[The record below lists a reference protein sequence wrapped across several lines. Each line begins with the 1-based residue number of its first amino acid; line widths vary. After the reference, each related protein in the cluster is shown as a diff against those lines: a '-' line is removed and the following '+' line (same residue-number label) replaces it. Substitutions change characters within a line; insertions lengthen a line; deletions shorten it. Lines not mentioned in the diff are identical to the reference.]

1 MSTNDAVSGDRPA
14 ERQSLIIGGPFHGLL
29 ERLGL
34 LGPARLPGFRAAAV
48 LAAIGWLVPAALAV
62 IQAVLTGD
70 RQPLG
75 FFTDPSAIARFAVA
89 VFALIVAEQKADA
102 RITLVI
108 DSFRTMR
115 LVTGTDVTRLTYIL
129 AAADRRTSS
138 RLAEGIMLAAALVL
152 PAFIFDYTV
161 TLDPAAWEGRLQA
174 SGPVLSWAGQGARW
188 ISAPL
193 FEFLLLR
200 WLWRFAVLTW
210 LMFQLSRVPLQ
221 LSVLHPDRT
230 GGLSFLAL
238 YPTVFNGLLFG
249 VGSALAASF
258 IRDLSAE
265 SIAVETVQLAVAA
278 WIGFVLVLVVG
289 PLAAFVPCLSSLK
302 SRAIVRYGH
311 LATEFHQALERKW
324 LGPGATADNL
334 LASNDASTAADLNAV
349 VAAIWDMR
357 VIPVDRGTVLSV
369 ALAAGIPML
378 AVLAT
383 QMPLKELATSLVSA
397 VL

>member
-1 MSTNDAVSGDRPA
+1 MMGDDEGR
-14 ERQSLIIGGPFHGLL
+14 RLSLIIGGPFHGFLQRL
-29 ERLGL
+29 RLLGL
-34 LGPARLPGFRAAAV
+34 DGLPGFRAAAILV
-48 LAAIGWLVPAALAV
+48 AISWLLPASLAV
-62 IQAVLTGD
+62 IQSVLTGD

-75 FFTDPSAIARFAVA
+75 FFADPSATARFAVA
-89 VFALIVAEQKADA
+89 VFALVFAERKADA

-108 DSFRTMR
+108 DNFRTMR
-115 LVTGTDVTRLTYIL
+115 LVTGDDITRLTAIL

-138 RLAEGIMLAAALVL
+138 RIAEGAMLAVALAL
-152 PAFIFDYTV
+152 PAFIFHYTV
-161 TLDPAAWEGRLQA
+161 TLDPAAWEGRLQ
-174 SGPVLSWAGQGARW
+174 GGGVVLSWAGQGARW

-193 FEFLLLR
+193 FQFLLLR
-200 WLWRFAVLTW
+200 WLWRFAALTW
-210 LMFQLSRVPLQ
+210 LMFQ

-265 SIAVETVQLAVAA
+265 SIAVETVQFAVAA
-278 WIGFVLVLVVG
+278 WIGFVLVLVIG
-289 PLAAFVPCLSSLK
+289 PLAAFVPCLSALK
-302 SRAIVRYGH
+302 SNAIVRFGH

-324 LGPGATADNL
+324 LGSGTTAGDL
-334 LASNDASTAADLNAV
+334 LSTNDASTAADLNAA
-349 VAAIWDMR
+349 VASIWDMR

-383 QMPLKELATSLVSA
+383 QMPLKELARSLVSA